1 VASTP
6 STPSEAS
13 ELSEL
18 STPSTP
24 STPSGPEELVLVEN
38 ETQLEATTI
47 ESIANIENQLVASDG
62 LTAVS
67 EENIVSVLESF
78 N

>member
-1 VASTP
+1 MASTP

-24 STPSGPEELVLVEN
+24 SGPEELVVVEN